1 MASSQDIVCRCKNTC
16 TRVSKRGTCPC
27 RAAGKLCSSLCS
39 CGWMVPCVN
48 KPDCQPPKLKSIDV
62 DFRDFTDRDVIST
75 ARDDMDGDINHT
87 PPQHNPTKKRKRKT
101 ADGSRV
107 RRRLN
112 VDQVPVEADSTDDLE
127 AASTTCINDLEAAP
141 TTNTSSSSCPPKGPS
156 AHHKA
161 VKDFAASL
169 DVTELRSIVTELL
182 FRDQGLLTTS
192 AWDTGPVM
200 IHQGS
205 PNQTTHQAGADVAIV
220 EACQQ
225 RKKRSAAGR
234 LAPTSVLW
242 MDQTFIR

>member
-112 VDQVPVEADSTDDLE
+112 VDQVPVE
-127 AASTTCINDLEAAP
+127 
-141 TTNTSSSSCPPKGPS
+141 
-156 AHHKA
+156 
-161 VKDFAASL
+161 DFAASL